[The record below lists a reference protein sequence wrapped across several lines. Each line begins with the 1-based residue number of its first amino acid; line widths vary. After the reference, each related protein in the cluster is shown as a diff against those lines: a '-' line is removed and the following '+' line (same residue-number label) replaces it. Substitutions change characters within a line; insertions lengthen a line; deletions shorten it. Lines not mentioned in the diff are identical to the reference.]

1 MCTLWKGYAICT
13 VQFYYWLSFV
23 INFALPFVLLLIM
36 NCFIIHTIRNR
47 AKLKEIQPLRE
58 EKGQDQGQSRGEGQK
73 MKSSETQV
81 YVILL
86 LVTFAFLILTTPAY
100 VLFIYVM
107 FVDYSKTPVSFAG
120 FYLFYNVG
128 QKTYYTNYGIN
139 FFLYVISGGKF
150 RADLIKLF
158 KSKTEK
164 QQDSSVTSDIASK
177 TSSL

>member
-1 MCTLWKGYAICT
+1 MQYAQG
-13 VQFYYWLSFV
+13 QFYYWLSFV
-23 INFALPFVLLLIM
+23 VNFALPFILLLIM

-47 AKLKEIQPLRE
+47 AKPLKE
-58 EKGQDQGQSRGEGQK
+58 EKGQDQGRREGQK
-73 MKSSETQV
+73 VKSSETQI

-86 LVTFAFLILTTPAY
+86 LLTFAFLILTTPAY
-100 VLFIYVM
+100 VLFIYVI
-107 FVDYSKTPVSFAG
+107 FVDYGKTPDSFAG

-164 QQDSSVTSDIASK
+164 RHESFVTSDIASK

>member
-1 MCTLWKGYAICT
+1 MQYARA
-13 VQFYYWLSFV
+13 QFYYWLSFV

-47 AKLKEIQPLRE
+47 AKLKGKQPLKE
-58 EKGQDQGQSRGEGQK
+58 EKGLDQGQGQGQK
-73 MKSSETQV
+73 VKSSETQV

-107 FVDYSKTPVSFAG
+107 FVDYGKTPDSFAG

-158 KSKTEK
+158 KSKTDK
-164 QQDSSVTSDIASK
+164 QQESSVTSDIASK
-177 TSSL
+177 TSSI

>member
-1 MCTLWKGYAICT
+1 
-13 VQFYYWLSFV
+13 
-23 INFALPFVLLLIM
+23 M

-58 EKGQDQGQSRGEGQK
+58 EKGQDQGQGRGEGQK
-73 MKSSETQV
+73 VKSSETQI

-107 FVDYSKTPVSFAG
+107 FVDYGKTPDSFAG

-158 KSKTEK
+158 KSKTDK
-164 QQDSSVTSDIASK
+164 QHESSVTSDIASK